1 MDGPWSLFGARL
13 HSNREQLEEVF
24 VNLIQSVTRGIKS
37 IRSVLCSQRIS
48 ALLAEGRHR
57 QPKSLVPF
65 GFKAYSQS
73 DEDGI
78 IQEIFRRI
86 GVTNRSFIEFG
97 CGDGLENNTVY
108 LLMLGWTGLWMDG
121 NAKKIR
127 SILHQH
133 KPFIDRKSLRVHS
146 AMVTCEN
153 IEGLLEGV
161 PAEPD
166 LLSIDID
173 NNDYWL
179 WSAIGMIRPRV
190 VVIEYNAT
198 IRPPAAVVVPYSSH
212 KGWPGGSYY
221 GASLSALELLGRKK
235 GYSLVGC
242 NLVGT
247 NAFFVRDDLV
257 GDKFLSP
264 YTAEMHYEPPE
275 YYLFQFLTGSHPR
288 AIGVYEQVGEK
299 NSSS

>member
-1 MDGPWSLFGARL
+1 
-13 HSNREQLEEVF
+13 
-24 VNLIQSVTRGIKS
+24 VNLIQSFMRAFKS

-48 ALLAEGRHR
+48 ALLAEERH
-57 QPKSLVPF
+57 QHPKSLVPS
-65 GFKAYSQS
+65 GFKAYSQN

-86 GVTNRSFIEFG
+86 GVKNRSFVEFG

-121 NAKKIR
+121 NEKEIR
-127 SILHQH
+127 SISHLH
-133 KPFIDRKSLRVHS
+133 KLFIENKALRLRS
-146 AMVTCEN
+146 AMVTREN
-153 IEGLLEGV
+153 IEGLLDGV
-161 PAEPD
+161 PAELD

-173 NNDYWL
+173 NNDYWI
-179 WSAIGMIRPRV
+179 WSAIDTIRPRV
-190 VVIEYNAT
+190 VVIEYNAS
-198 IRPPAAVVVPYSSH
+198 IRPPAALVIPYSPDN
-212 KGWPGGSYY
+212 GWSGGSYY

-242 NLVGT
+242 NLVGS
-247 NAFFVRDDLV
+247 NAFFVRDDLA

-288 AIGVYEQVGEK
+288 AIGVYEQVDERGP
-299 NSSS
+299 S

>member
-1 MDGPWSLFGARL
+1 MAKIGVAVISGVRGGA
-13 HSNREQLEEVF
+13 F
-24 VNLIQSVTRGIKS
+24 VSLIQSFARGMKS
-37 IRSVLCSQRIS
+37 IRSVLCSQRI
-48 ALLAEGRHR
+48 AVLLAEDRHQR
-57 QPKSLVPF
+57 PKSLTPF

-86 GVTNRSFIEFG
+86 GVTNRSFVEFG

-108 LLMLGWTGLWMDG
+108 LLMQGWTGLWMDG
-121 NAKKIR
+121 NEKEIR
-127 SILHQH
+127 SISNLH
-133 KPFIDRKSLRVHS
+133 KAFIEMKSLRVRS

-153 IEGLLEGV
+153 IEGLLDGV

-166 LLSIDID
+166 LLCIDID
-173 NNDYWL
+173 NNDYWI
-179 WSAIGMIRPRV
+179 WSAIGTIHPRV

-198 IRPPAAVVVPYSSH
+198 IRPPVAVVIPYSPH
-212 KGWPGGSYY
+212 KGWSGGSYF
-221 GASLSALELLGRKK
+221 GASLSALEMLGRKK

-257 GDKFLSP
+257 GEKFLSP

-275 YYLFQFLTGSHPR
+275 YYLFQFLTGAHPR
-288 AIGVYEQVGEK
+288 TIGVYEQLDERK
-299 NSSS
+299 TL